1 MNSEIQSYRESSPS
15 MQIVARRVDL
25 RQSFT
30 QARAVPSD
38 GAQRLASRL
47 LIASSLAGLVLTLV
61 GHL

>member
-1 MNSEIQSYRESSPS
+1 

-25 RQSFT
+25 RQSFAQT
-30 QARAVPSD
+30 RAVPDD

>member
-1 MNSEIQSYRESSPS
+1 MSSEIHPYRESSPS

-25 RQSFT
+25 RQSFA
-30 QARAVPSD
+30 QARAVPND